1 MENNVQKCFFCGRV
15 ANESECMAVLG
26 GLDGGLNE
34 ISACSGCVHVYN
46 GRHLLSIL
54 GAYHLATRHD
64 REGTVKIK
72 ATEVVN
78 ENISAELGI
87 PDTKDVITIQCFGPS
102 HDGQWVRRS
111 SYNQLSDEARRRDKQ
126 LTLALDRID
135 DLEKQLTNAG
145 TAMND
150 QMDLAMKRIG
160 ELSMSPGSV
169 ELEHQII
176 RHVEKNGRWVV
187 KLCDDKGVEKEYVIE
202 EKSQ

>member
-1 MENNVQKCFFCGRV
+1 MKCIICKTKDAKHGRGYCGWCAQKSALGDLIITLQGIDEMLARIKQLEDGRDSV
-15 ANESECMAVLG
+15 
-26 GLDGGLNE
+26 
-34 ISACSGCVHVYN
+34 
-46 GRHLLSIL
+46 
-54 GAYHLATRHD
+54 
-64 REGTVKIK
+64 VKIK

-87 PDTKDVITIQCFGPS
+87 PDRRDVITIQCFGPS

-135 DLEKQLTNAG
+135 DLEKQLINAG